1 LGRLQLRTGPL
12 YVGFMGL
19 LQTVVDGLKLLTK
32 DVIWFGNAL
41 VGLFFLVSALLTYYV
56 NFVDLV
62 VVLVLVG
69 YFFLYG
75 AIKSSNLY
83 SLLGCYRSVVL
94 MLSYDVL
101 LLLLILH
108 SYRSIWCCIAAFVF
122 LMEAGRTPND
132 LVEGES
138 ELVSRFNTEYSGGVF
153 VYFFLGEYLILIM
166 FFIKIVGGIVP
177 LFLGI
182 LVRGVLPRIK
192 YNELMSL
199 CWRSLFLLVVFFWVY

>member
-1 LGRLQLRTGPL
+1 
-12 YVGFMGL
+12 MG
-19 LQTVVDGLKLLTK
+19 
-32 DVIWFGNAL
+32 
-41 VGLFFLVSALLTYYV
+41 
-56 NFVDLV
+56 
-62 VVLVLVG
+62 VLVG

-94 MLSYDVL
+94 ILSYDVL
-101 LLLLILH
+101 LLILILC
-108 SYRSIWCCIAAFVF
+108 SYRFVWCCVAAFVF

-138 ELVSRFNTEYSGGVF
+138 ELVSGFNTEYSGGIF
-153 VYFFLGEYLILIM
+153 VYFFLGEYLILMI
-166 FFIKIVGGIVP
+166 FFIKIIGGIVP

-182 LVRGVLPRIK
+182 LVRGVLPRMK

-199 CWRSLFLLVVFFWVY
+199 C